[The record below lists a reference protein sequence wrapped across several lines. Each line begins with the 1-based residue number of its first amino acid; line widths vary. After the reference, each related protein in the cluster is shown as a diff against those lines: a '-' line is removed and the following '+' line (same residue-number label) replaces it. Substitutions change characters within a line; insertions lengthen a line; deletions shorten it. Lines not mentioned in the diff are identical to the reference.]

1 MTQQWGEANQGIG
14 SLDCSTIA
22 VEEMKSSTF
31 LWQSFGSLAVPNTQS
46 LSGKPASP
54 WGCPVKTGVMID
66 VEICIMGDV
75 TNIQKK
81 QNWSEDQFPQYPIGN
96 MHCMRDGATEDNLHA
111 TIGWELRIETSVW
124 ASPLFLILRVPSKMR
139 KPAVSRGLQSQHCVS
154 FGAKFGGPVC

>member
-31 LWQSFGSLAVPNTQS
+31 LWQSFGSFAVPNAQS

-81 QNWSEDQFPQYPIGN
+81 QNWSAVPHWEHALYARRCHRRQPACYNWLG
-96 MHCMRDGATEDNLHA
+96 TEN
-111 TIGWELRIETSVW
+111 
-124 ASPLFLILRVPSKMR
+124 
-139 KPAVSRGLQSQHCVS
+139 
-154 FGAKFGGPVC
+154 